1 MPDPTSTEPPVL
13 AVAALRKVFPGRDER
28 GRRADAVAV
37 DDVSFEVG
45 AGESLAIV
53 GESGSGKS
61 TVARMVVGLETPTSG
76 TIAVLGESR
85 TKPATRSRERRRRGR
100 QVAIVFQEPY
110 LSLDRRQSV
119 GDALGEV
126 LWLHRRLGRDE
137 RRRRVAALLDDVGLR
152 RADASALPRELSGG
166 QCQRVAI
173 ARALAIEPQLLI
185 LDEAVSALDVSVQA
199 QILNLLAEIRER
211 TAMSYLFISHDLAVV
226 RQVSDRAI
234 VMRGGRVVERGP
246 TAQVLDAPRDAY
258 TRMLRASVPRPGWKP
273 RRRAITP
280 PGEAA

>member
-13 AVAALRKVFPGRDER
+13 AVAALRKVFSGRDER

-100 QVAIVFQEPY
+100 
-110 LSLDRRQSV
+110 
-119 GDALGEV
+119 LGEV